1 MDLFLNF
8 LKSSEIKKVINNDI
22 YNEMMMWFY
31 K

>member
-22 YNEMMMWFY
+22 YIEMMMWFY